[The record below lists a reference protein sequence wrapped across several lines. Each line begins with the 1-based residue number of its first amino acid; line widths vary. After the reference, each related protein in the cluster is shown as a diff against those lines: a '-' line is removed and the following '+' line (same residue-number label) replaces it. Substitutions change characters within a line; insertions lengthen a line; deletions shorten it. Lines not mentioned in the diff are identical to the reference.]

1 MEVNEGWYFIIIKN
15 GVFICDICDGCFNIG
30 EKTFQCGVSKNQNA
44 FRFIEFIREM
54 GIVYRRNILGEYLVI
69 LNKTKDPQEAQ
80 KEFERKITSP

>member
-1 MEVNEGWYFIIIKN
+1 MSRKNIIEDIVEYPKFENERFFVKAS
-15 GVFICDICDGCFNIG
+15 IG
-30 EKTFQCGVSKNQNA
+30 TDNDREAKA
-44 FRFIEFIREM
+44 FYEDFIEFIREM